1 MLTGLNVTFF
11 PLIIIVTGLLLLEPL
26 KKDHVLTLELS
37 VMLPPFLSSNR
48 MKIRTLIFT
57 LSRNR
62 LVNDLLELGY
72 KHLVLS
78 FNFCELSFFYERTF
92 GIKSLSIVFIIHLDI
107 DLRLNLRNL
116 PIVYYLTLFLP
127 FFSKNFR

>member
-11 PLIIIVTGLLLLEPL
+11 PLVIIVTGLLLLEPL
-26 KKDHVLTLELS
+26 QKDHVLTLELS

-57 LSRNR
+57 LRRNR

-72 KHLVLS
+72 KHMVLS
-78 FNFCELSFFYERTF
+78 FNFGELSFFYERTF
-92 GIKSLSIVFIIHLDI
+92 SIKSLSKVFIIHLDI

-127 FFSKNFR
+127 FFVKNFR